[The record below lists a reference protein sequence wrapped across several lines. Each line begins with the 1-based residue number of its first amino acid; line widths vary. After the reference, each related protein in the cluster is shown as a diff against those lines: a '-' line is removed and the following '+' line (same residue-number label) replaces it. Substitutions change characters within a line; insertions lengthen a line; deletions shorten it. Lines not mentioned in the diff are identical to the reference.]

1 MCQILM
7 SINPEH
13 VEKIL
18 NGTKKYEFRKHA
30 SKIIPDKII
39 IYCTTPIQRVV
50 GEAEVKGI
58 LKDKPSKIW
67 SITSSKSGID
77 KKFFDLYYEG
87 KTTAVAYKLGNI
99 KKYTKQKALKDYG
112 IKTAPQS
119 YIYISE

>member
-39 IYCTTPIQRVV
+39 IYCTTPVQRIV
-50 GEAEVKGI
+50 GEVEVKEV
-58 LKDKPSKIW
+58 LQDKPSKIW
-67 SITSSKSGID
+67 SITSSKSGIN
-77 KKFFDLYYEG
+77 KEFFDSYYDG
-87 KTTAVAYKLGNI
+87 RNTAVAYKLGTI
-99 KKYTKQKALKDYG
+99 KKYNKQKTLRDFG
-112 IKTAPQS
+112 IKVAPQS
-119 YIYISE
+119 YVYID

>member
-39 IYCTTPIQRVV
+39 IYCTTPVQRIV
-50 GEAEVKGI
+50 GEVEVKEV
-58 LKDKPSKIW
+58 LQDKPSKIW
-67 SITSSKSGID
+67 SITSSKSGIN
-77 KKFFDLYYEG
+77 KEFFDSYYDG
-87 KTTAVAYKLGNI
+87 RNTAVAYKLGTI
-99 KKYTKQKALKDYG
+99 KKYNKQKTLRDFG
-112 IKTAPQS
+112 IKAAPQS
-119 YIYISE
+119 YMYINY

>member
-1 MCQILM
+1 MCKILM

-18 NGTKKYEFRKHA
+18 NGTKKYEFRKQA

-39 IYCTTPIQRVV
+39 IYCTTPIQKIV
-50 GEAEVKGI
+50 GEVEVKEV

-67 SITSSKSGID
+67 SLTSSKSGIN
-77 KKFFDLYYEG
+77 KQFFDSYYEG
-87 KTTAVAYKLGNI
+87 RDTAVAYKLGNI
-99 KKYTKQKALKDYG
+99 KKYTKQKTLNDYG

-119 YIYISE
+119 YMYIG